1 MSQFHSG
8 QRDLQDRF
16 DSRRLADRLEQ
27 TVIHDLITPDD
38 RNFIESR
45 EFFFLASVDPHGQP
59 TCSFKGGAPGFVT
72 VVDEKTLAFPCYDGN
87 GMFMSMGNLRVCPQ
101 LGLLFID
108 FERPNRLRVNG
119 RARIDLE
126 DPLMRHYH
134 EAQFIVRVDVAQV
147 FPNCPRYIPRM
158 QRVDASPH
166 LPEAGRETPVAQWKQ
181 IDFLRDVL
189 PACDQPRVAELPSIT
204 IEEFLS
210 TLR

>member
-27 TVIHDLITPDD
+27 TVIHDRITPDD
-38 RNFIESR
+38 RSFIESR
-45 EFFFLASVDPHGQP
+45 EFFFLASVDPQGQP

-72 VVDEKTLAFPCYDGN
+72 VVDETTLAFPCYDGN
-87 GMFMSMGNLRVCPQ
+87 GMFMSMGNLLVRPQ

-119 RARIDLE
+119 SARIDLE
-126 DPLMRHYH
+126 DPLMARYH

-158 QRVDASPH
+158 QRVEAPPH
-166 LPEAGRETPVAQWKQ
+166 LPQAGRDTPVAQWKQ
-181 IDFLRDVL
+181 IDFIRDVL
-189 PACDQPRVAELPSIT
+189 PAVDRPRVADLPSIT
-204 IEEFLS
+204 IEEFLAG
-210 TLR
+210 LR